1 MFRETTSLLAILFAA
16 GLVACT
22 PGDRPGADTGEEVA
36 DDQADR
42 EQETFSRTAK
52 MRIDDMEQQMEQVT
66 EHLNDASETVQNEL
80 KPQVEDWKQR
90 AADLDNRIDDF
101 NPETPE
107 SQREFQARVN
117 EELDELA
124 RTLNEHSQKV
134 QPTAAR

>member
-1 MFRETTSLLAILFAA
+1 MFRETTSFLAILFAA

-22 PGDRPGADTGEEVA
+22 PGDRPGNEPQEEAA
-36 DDQADR
+36 DDQADK
-42 EQETFSRTAK
+42 EQDAFARTAK
-52 MRIDDMEQQMEQVT
+52 MRIDDMEQQMDQVT
-66 EHLNDASETVQNEL
+66 ERLNDAPEAVQNEL
-80 KPQVEDWKQR
+80 KPQVADWKQQ
-90 AADLDNRIDDF
+90 AADLGNRIDDF

-134 QPTAAR
+134 PPTAAR

>member
-1 MFRETTSLLAILFAA
+1 MFRETTSWLAILFAA

-22 PGDRPGADTGEEVA
+22 PGDRPGTDTGEEVA
-36 DDQADR
+36 DDEADR

-52 MRIDDMEQQMEQVT
+52 MRIDDMQQQMEQVT
-66 EHLNDASETVQNEL
+66 EHLDDAPEAVQNEL

-90 AADLDNRIDDF
+90 VSDLDNRIDDF

-124 RTLNEHSQKV
+124 RMLNDHSQKV
-134 QPTAAR
+134 QPAAAR

>member
-1 MFRETTSLLAILFAA
+1 MFRETTSFLAILFAA

-22 PGDRPGADTGEEVA
+22 PGDRPGNDTQEEAA
-36 DDQADR
+36 DDQADK
-42 EQETFSRTAK
+42 EQDTFARTAK
-52 MRIDDMEQQMEQVT
+52 MRIDDMEQQMESVT
-66 EHLNDASETVQNEL
+66 ERLNDAPEAVQTEL
-80 KPQVEDWKQR
+80 KPQVDDWKQR
-90 AADLDNRIDDF
+90 ASDLDNRIDDF

-134 QPTAAR
+134 QPAAAR